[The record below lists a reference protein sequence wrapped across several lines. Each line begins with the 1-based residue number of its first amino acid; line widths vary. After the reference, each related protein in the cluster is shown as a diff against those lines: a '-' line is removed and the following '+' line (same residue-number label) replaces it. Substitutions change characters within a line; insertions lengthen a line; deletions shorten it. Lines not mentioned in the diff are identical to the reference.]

1 MKRCNNCGWFN
12 PDTATHC
19 EMCDEELTGLPVE
32 NPQEQSAPAP
42 EEAKAPAEP
51 EVPAPPKAGNPLL
64 ETVRFAPAASEEK
77 AVKKNF
83 SATVMDA
90 TASLEGEEPVH
101 CPKCRYPVFGF
112 SETCPNCGASLK
124 NVLKATVLPT
134 PPATTIKD
142 VTEEEAAP
150 KAPAAAPAPPFK
162 GTVREAPA
170 PVFKGTVRET
180 PAPAFKGTVREGAA
194 PSESRPV
201 RRAPKATVREIPAEL
216 LSDNQSDE
224 VWRLIPV
231 ESPDPEI
238 LILKP
243 GEIVTIGNRR
253 YKFQK

>member
-32 NPQEQSAPAP
+32 NPQEQAVSAP
-42 EEAKAPAEP
+42 EEVKAPEEP
-51 EVPAPPKAGNPLL
+51 EMSAPPKAGNPLL
-64 ETVRFAPAASEEK
+64 ETVRLAPAASEEK

-90 TASLEGEEPVH
+90 TASLEGDEPIQ
-101 CPKCRYPVFGF
+101 CPKCRYPIFGF
-112 SETCPNCGASLK
+112 TETCPNCGASLK
-124 NVLKATVLPT
+124 NALKATVLPGA
-134 PPATTIKD
+134 PAATVKD
-142 VTEEEAAP
+142 MTAEEAAP
-150 KAPAAAPAPPFK
+150 QAPAA
-162 GTVREAPA
+162 E
-170 PVFKGTVRET
+170 
-180 PAPAFKGTVREGAA
+180 PAPAFKGTVRESAA
-194 PSESRPV
+194 PVAPQPASPFKGTVRESASPAEPRPV

-216 LSDNQSDE
+216 LSDNQAGE

>member
-32 NPQEQSAPAP
+32 NPQEQAAPAP

-51 EVPAPPKAGNPLL
+51 EESAPPKAGNPLL

-134 PPATTIKD
+134 PPANTIKD
-142 VTEEEAAP
+142 VAEEEAAP
-150 KAPAAAPAPPFK
+150 QAPAAAPAP
-162 GTVREAPA
+162 A
-170 PVFKGTVRET
+170 FKGTVRET
-180 PAPAFKGTVREGAA
+180 PAPAFKGTVRESAA
-194 PSESRPV
+194 PSEPRPV

-216 LSDNQSDE
+216 LSDNQADE

>member
-142 VTEEEAAP
+142 VTEEETAP
-150 KAPAAAPAPPFK
+150 KAPAAAPAPP
-162 GTVREAPA
+162 
-170 PVFKGTVRET
+170 
-180 PAPAFKGTVREGAA
+180 FKGTVREGAA

-216 LSDNQSDE
+216 LSDNQADE

>member
-32 NPQEQSAPAP
+32 NPQEQAVSAP
-42 EEAKAPAEP
+42 EEVKAPEEP
-51 EVPAPPKAGNPLL
+51 EMSAPPKAGNPLL
-64 ETVRFAPAASEEK
+64 ETVRLAPAASEEK

-90 TASLEGEEPVH
+90 TASLEGDEPIQ
-101 CPKCRYPVFGF
+101 CPKCRYPIFGF
-112 SETCPNCGASLK
+112 TETCPNCGASLK
-124 NVLKATVLPT
+124 NALKATVLPGV
-134 PPATTIKD
+134 PAATVKD
-142 VTEEEAAP
+142 MTAEEAASQ
-150 KAPAAAPAPPFK
+150 APAAEPAS
-162 GTVREAPA
+162 
-170 PVFKGTVRET
+170 
-180 PAPAFKGTVREGAA
+180 AFKGTVRESASPA
-194 PSESRPV
+194 EPRPV

-216 LSDNQSDE
+216 LSDNQAGE